1 MGSKH
6 TKGPWSVV
14 EQWMTGATIRANADK
29 PLYTLVA
36 TAHGAIFAGPPY
48 DEMLANARLIA
59 AAPELLEALERVEQ
73 RARESGECPFCH
85 QPPEVGC
92 APACPLTAA
101 RTAIKKARGEG

>member
-14 EQWMTGATIRANADK
+14 EQWTTGATIRANADK
-29 PLYTLVA
+29 PLDTLVA

-59 AAPELLEALERVEQ
+59 AAPELLEALKRALRWFDGDFPYGHEEAEREG
-73 RARESGECPFCH
+73 ATE
-85 QPPEVGC
+85 
-92 APACPLTAA
+92 AA
-101 RTAIKKARGEG
+101 RAAIKKARGEG